1 MQPPQKKEAQ
11 LINELSAPGA
21 ESSASRGSAGVSC
34 RILWLMVGV
43 CLVLSVLRGIQLPLP
58 WTTAYYCVTYSL
70 GIVSRG
76 LVGAFFS
83 LTFGSLW
90 FNYKI
95 IAFAMYAVWG
105 LSIAFALATVGRIA
119 KTHAVILG
127 AALVY
132 VSSPAC
138 TLYHNSIGYPE
149 HLAVIVVCALLF
161 LSWRISSKAWL
172 VVITLSTLVTLALIH
187 EVLVFLWAPVLFWN
201 LVDGLSRGREISSR
215 RMLSGAAVVFGG
227 AALILLG
234 LAHFGVLSPVE
245 RDLLYQRAV
254 DRADFPV
261 SARFFTE
268 LSGSIAQFRPLMA
281 AYWSKP
287 SSWSALWFAASL
299 AIPAF
304 VILNVVGCKAVTQR
318 ASSALNRFVLLF
330 VFELSLLTPMILLG
344 FGLDVHRWLSGM
356 VTSCFAITVVMS
368 RHVRILDVP
377 RAIRAL
383 ILPVVCVNLSSANIL
398 FGPPQSLYPFFDR
411 IEYIYQVVK
420 GDRPLIPTQSK
431 SIPPRANVRRFS
443 ALSHPSVGIHSFR
456 SS

>member
-1 MQPPQKKEAQ
+1 
-11 LINELSAPGA
+11 
-21 ESSASRGSAGVSC
+21 
-34 RILWLMVGV
+34 
-43 CLVLSVLRGIQLPLP
+43 
-58 WTTAYYCVTYSL
+58 
-70 GIVSRG
+70 
-76 LVGAFFS
+76 
-83 LTFGSLW
+83 
-90 FNYKI
+90 
-95 IAFAMYAVWG
+95 
-105 LSIAFALATVGRIA
+105 
-119 KTHAVILG
+119 
-127 AALVY
+127 
-132 VSSPAC
+132 
-138 TLYHNSIGYPE
+138 
-149 HLAVIVVCALLF
+149 
-161 LSWRISSKAWL
+161 
-172 VVITLSTLVTLALIH
+172 
-187 EVLVFLWAPVLFWN
+187 
-201 LVDGLSRGREISSR
+201 
-215 RMLSGAAVVFGG
+215 MLSGAAVVFGG